1 MCAVKITTDNDFTC
15 LIVSAYLPCDTY
27 TGTVQQAYFETIDYI
42 ESLINEHECKSVILC
57 GDYNTSFE
65 RKIGQV
71 DCLNDF
77 ISRYSF
83 KIAWENTNSKKDFT
97 YTNVSLGHKS
107 CIDHILVDNC
117 IFDRIIDNYVIYDGA
132 NPSNH
137 NVLYL
142 SIKNFRDMLHAK
154 SDCIDRST
162 KHVCS
167 WERASFDDIT
177 SYKANIDSELESFI
191 YDYDVIYCNDIH
203 CNNDVHRAKINEM
216 CCTIISIC

>member
-1 MCAVKITTDNDFTC
+1 M
-15 LIVSAYLPCDTY
+15 IVSAYLPCDTY
-27 TGTVQQAYFETIDYI
+27 TGTVQQTYSETIDYI
-42 ESLINEHECKSVILC
+42 KSLINEHECKSVILC
-57 GDYNTSFE
+57 GNYNTSLE
-65 RKIGQV
+65 RKTGQV

-77 ISRYSF
+77 ISRNSF
-83 KIAWENTNSKKDFT
+83 KVAWENTNSKKDFT

-117 IFDRIIDNYVIYDGA
+117 IFNRIIDNYVIYDGV

-142 SIKNFRDMLHAK
+142 SIKNFRDMLYAK

-167 WERASFDDIT
+167 W
-177 SYKANIDSELESFI
+177 
-191 YDYDVIYCNDIH
+191 
-203 CNNDVHRAKINEM
+203 
-216 CCTIISIC
+216 